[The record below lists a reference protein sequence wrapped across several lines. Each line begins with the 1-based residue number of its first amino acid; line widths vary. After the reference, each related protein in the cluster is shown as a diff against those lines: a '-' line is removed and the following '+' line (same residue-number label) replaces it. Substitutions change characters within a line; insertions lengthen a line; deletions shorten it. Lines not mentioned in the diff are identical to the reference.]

1 MRHRIAGRHLSR
13 PTAHRLALYRNLVI
27 DLVQHE
33 KIITTQ
39 AKAKEAGPL
48 AEKLITLGKEG
59 SLHARQQAL
68 RTIGNKAA
76 VKKVFDELGPRYADR
91 KGGYTRIVKL
101 GYRQGDAAPIAQLEL
116 V

>member
-1 MRHRIAGRHLSR
+1 MRHRVAGRHLSR

-27 DLVQHE
+27 DLIEYE
-33 KIITTQ
+33 KITTTQ

-59 SLHARQQAL
+59 SVHSRQQAL
-68 RTIGNKAA
+68 SMIGNKAT
-76 VKKVFDELGPRYADR
+76 VNKVFAELGPRYADR
-91 KGGYTRIVKL
+91 EGGYTRIVKL
-101 GYRQGDAAPIAQLEL
+101 GYRHGDAAPVAQLEL